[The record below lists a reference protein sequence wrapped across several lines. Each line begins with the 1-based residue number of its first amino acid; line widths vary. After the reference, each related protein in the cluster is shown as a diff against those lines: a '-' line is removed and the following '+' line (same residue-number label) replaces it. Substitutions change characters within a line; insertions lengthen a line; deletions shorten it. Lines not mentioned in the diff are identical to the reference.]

1 MEKEILFQT
10 SDEGFENIMI
20 FARLR
25 DNKLY
30 FFSKADESKEYEDI
44 RDYLK
49 VELELFQE
57 DKEVKHNLAKRINM
71 RKKELIEK
79 FNAKDSLKIRTIL

>member
-25 DNKLY
+25 NNELY
-30 FFSKADESKEYEDI
+30 FFSKANEEIEFKNLSE
-44 RDYLK
+44 YLK
-49 VELELFQE
+49 FEFEMFQE
-57 DKEVKHNLAKRINM
+57 DHEAKHNLAKRINM
-71 RKKELIEK
+71 RREELIEK
-79 FNAKDSLKIRTIL
+79 FNAKDSLKLRIIL